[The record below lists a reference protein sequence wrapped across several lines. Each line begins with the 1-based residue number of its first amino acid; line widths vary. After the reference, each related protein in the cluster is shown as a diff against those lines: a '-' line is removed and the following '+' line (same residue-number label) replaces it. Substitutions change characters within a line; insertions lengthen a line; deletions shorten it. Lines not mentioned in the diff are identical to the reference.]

1 MFAVGCASE
10 PLTEE
15 ESLATLS
22 QPAMTSGAQM
32 RAMKEIEG
40 SMDDP
45 AVVETLY
52 RVMWKPGYTQTIR
65 EEALVRLEAHDL
77 AGLKRSIRQN
87 LPRETAWGWLTR
99 VCEII
104 ADRGWIDLSPAL
116 VSSWSRPSVYVRE
129 DMERPEYKALV
140 KLYGEGNVV
149 DAVFALFVESTG
161 PQNAALRT
169 RCWDLLHRLGQR
181 DRMVALLNDVTVAPD
196 DSMLMDLRAGAVEL
210 GIVPVNKEEVLWLRK
225 LREPSRAE
233 FWTMAVA
240 AVQSLPPERKAELEL
255 RDLPIIVSASVQDPE
270 LFSMTR
276 DELYARVDAY
286 TRGQKH
292 YARESNYDN
301 LSRGRN
307 DRLYEYKNELTWGD
321 LAAMLIAIR
330 ALEVPQ
336 VVDHIIDYANR
347 DKEDTSTE
355 FGGVIALDGKN
366 RFEILEFP
374 PMVRDHDNKYISS
387 QAMLDAG
394 YTAIFHFHLHAQK
407 FRNVEYAGP
416 ELGDMNYADNTRA
429 NCLVFTFV
437 NEGVMNVD
445 YYRHGRVV
453 IDLGVISNK

>member
-1 MFAVGCASE
+1 
-10 PLTEE
+10 
-15 ESLATLS
+15 
-22 QPAMTSGAQM
+22 
-32 RAMKEIEG
+32 
-40 SMDDP
+40 
-45 AVVETLY
+45 
-52 RVMWKPGYTQTIR
+52 
-65 EEALVRLEAHDL
+65 
-77 AGLKRSIRQN
+77 
-87 LPRETAWGWLTR
+87 
-99 VCEII
+99 
-104 ADRGWIDLSPAL
+104 
-116 VSSWSRPSVYVRE
+116 
-129 DMERPEYKALV
+129 
-140 KLYGEGNVV
+140 LYGEGNVV

-233 FWTMAVA
+233 FWATAVS
-240 AVQSLPPERKAELEL
+240 AVQSLPTERRAELEL
-255 RDLPIIVSASVQDPE
+255 RDLPIIVSASVHDPE

-286 TRGQKH
+286 TRDQKH

-301 LSRGRN
+301 LSRSKN

-321 LAAMLIAIR
+321 LAAMLVAIR

-336 VVDHIIDYANR
+336 VVDHVIDYANR

-355 FGGVIALDGKN
+355 FGGIIALDGKS

-407 FRNVEYAGP
+407 YRNVEYAGP

-437 NEGVMNVD
+437 KEGAMNVD